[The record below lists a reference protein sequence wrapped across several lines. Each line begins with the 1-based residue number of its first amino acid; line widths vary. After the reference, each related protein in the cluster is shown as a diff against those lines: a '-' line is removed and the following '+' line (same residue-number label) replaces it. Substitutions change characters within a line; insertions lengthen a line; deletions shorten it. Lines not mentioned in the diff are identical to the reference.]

1 MGSQLL
7 TTHSTFY
14 YWGRDGLNCLT
25 LSFLLLSDCL
35 LANYSTL
42 LHSCISAKYLPSL
55 LASCFSLTL
64 THSVTQSL
72 GYFFSLSS
80 FPSFTPHPHSPPVL
94 SLSLF
99 HHSQKMLVMSESRLK
114 IQITSGAEI
123 RTNDQD
129 TPLNDWRSLVTMA
142 PTNPVLALVLFSS
155 SSSSSRDF
163 LNNKAEVLDTE
174 QIQIPPA
181 VHQQKRCQAC
191 LLTWIWLP
199 GSM

>member
-42 LHSCISAKYLPSL
+42 LHSCILTKYLPSL

-64 THSVTQSL
+64 THSVTQSSV
-72 GYFFSLSS
+72 FSSTSSS
-80 FPSFTPHPHSPPVL
+80 FPSFTPHPTVHPS

-142 PTNPVLALVLFSS
+142 PTNPALALVLFS